1 MHSIPQSEDIEWWSR
16 FKKIQLS
23 AAYKIL
29 YRFKDKS
36 VETESVGGKKN
47 IPCKKKKK
55 IEQDGHTYTR
65 QNTF

>member
-1 MHSIPQSEDIEWWSR
+1 MHSTPQSEDIEWRSR

-36 VETESVGGKKN
+36 VETESVGKKN
-47 IPCKKKKK
+47 IFHAKRKKK